1 MSFDGTSGSESVE
14 PCRCDGQL
22 ACDERDASRESSQ
35 ALAEEILTKRLSGMS
50 TTVAR
55 NAASEKSTKLMRK
68 KLSSCEVSDTTA
80 RTRAASE
87 NPLASV

>member
-1 MSFDGTSGSESVE
+1 M
-14 PCRCDGQL
+14 L
-22 ACDERDASRESSQ
+22 ALASTLGRSSADNR